1 MNDTF
6 GNINEHEQQKS
17 KLLTEIEELYQ
28 KLFMP
33 LSIIN
38 KTEKENNV
46 DMAIIANSVRNV
58 YNNEDV
64 YNNKTRGIDTL
75 MKYPLSLLT
84 LSKVLNEVS
93 ALFTGHALQLAS
105 DKIKSNMLDPQKTNT
120 LNKYFNITDNLEKE
134 KFVTAVHAIDTFTTQ
149 KQTQLDHI
157 SLVSLKEQFNN
168 MYNMLN
174 TRESNTL
181 MNLQTQYIA
190 LEYAL
195 NNVKFNN
202 MIHDDILEHPQILS
216 AITEATFVIINANIT
231 IGNVKKMVKDIE
243 VSEPKLTGFVQESLK
258 KGGFRKT
265 KYKKYTKKIN
275 KSIRQ
280 ISGKYTKIIGGF
292 RNTHTKQYTKKKYK
306 KAKNIKQLINNKS

>member
-1 MNDTF
+1 
-6 GNINEHEQQKS
+6 
-17 KLLTEIEELYQ
+17 
-28 KLFMP
+28 
-33 LSIIN
+33 
-38 KTEKENNV
+38 
-46 DMAIIANSVRNV
+46 
-58 YNNEDV
+58 
-64 YNNKTRGIDTL
+64 
-75 MKYPLSLLT
+75 
-84 LSKVLNEVS
+84 
-93 ALFTGHALQLAS
+93 
-105 DKIKSNMLDPQKTNT
+105 
-120 LNKYFNITDNLEKE
+120 
-134 KFVTAVHAIDTFTTQ
+134 
-149 KQTQLDHI
+149 
-157 SLVSLKEQFNN
+157 
-168 MYNMLN
+168 MLN

-190 LEYAL
+190 LDNAL

-231 IGNVKKMVKDIE
+231 TGHVKKMVKDIE
-243 VSEPKLTGFVQESLK
+243 VSEPKLSGFVQVQESLK